1 MSSSRRRG
9 PEASETRTIL
19 VEAATALLGEEGIS
33 GITARRIAQKVGLSH
48 QIVHYYFKS
57 MDDLLIAVVEQGTA
71 RAVEDLEAA
80 LSTEDPLKVVV
91 EVNSALASVALST
104 EFNLYAS
111 SRPALREAVG
121 GALDR
126 FRAAQVA
133 VMAAHLEQAGLAQ
146 DLPAIAATVV
156 LASVLRGLALEA
168 AIGVSQ
174 GHAETLAW
182 LRAVL
187 AARSL

>member
-1 MSSSRRRG
+1 MTSADSR
-9 PEASETRTIL
+9 
-19 VEAATALLGEEGIS
+19 AT
-33 GITARRIAQKVGLSH
+33 
-48 QIVHYYFKS
+48 
-57 MDDLLIAVVEQGTA
+57 
-71 RAVEDLEAA
+71 
-80 LSTEDPLKVVV
+80 
-91 EVNSALASVALST
+91 SVALST

>member
-1 MSSSRRRG
+1 MSSTRRRG